1 MPQFDTFT
9 FLSQVTW
16 VFFLFG
22 IVYLSISYSLSPI
35 TATILKVRKLK
46 FLDIK
51 KSSSTETSNK
61 NLLATNSIKETSLLN
76 GIISLKAIGFSLWA
90 LKWNLNIMEKKYSFV
105 WDIYTNF
112 FSQGFLIESLFLKN
126 KFRNI
131 LLRSIYSI

>member
-9 FLSQVTW
+9 FLSQITW
-16 VFFLFG
+16 VFFLFS

-51 KSSSTETSNK
+51 KSSIIEASGTDSIQK
-61 NLLATNSIKETSLLN
+61 NSVCDTLN
-76 GIISLKAIGFSLWA
+76 GLQNKPLFVALFSSKFNVMEFFNFISTGFV
-90 LKWNLNIMEKKYSFV
+90 IEG
-105 WDIYTNF
+105 IF
-112 FSQGFLIESLFLKN
+112 FRN

>member
-51 KSSSTETSNK
+51 RSSYTEISNK

>member
-9 FLSQVTW
+9 FLSQITW
-16 VFFLFG
+16 VFFLFS

-51 KSSSTETSNK
+51 KSSYIQISN
-61 NLLATNSIKETSLLN
+61 ANSLNIDLVQKDSLLN
-76 GIISLKAIGFSLWA
+76 GISSLKTIGFSLWTF
-90 LKWNLNIMEKKYSFV
+90 KWNLNIMENKYNFI
-105 WDIYTNF
+105 WDIYNNF
-112 FSQGFLIESLFLKN
+112 FNHGFLIESLFLKN

>member
-9 FLSQVTW
+9 FLSQITW
-16 VFFLFG
+16 VFFLFS

-51 KSSSTETSNK
+51 KSSSIKISNESSLSI
-61 NLLATNSIKETSLLN
+61 NLIEKDSLLN
-76 GIISLKAIGFSLWA
+76 GILSLKTIGFFLWTF
-90 LKWNLNIMEKKYSFV
+90 KWNLNSMENKYNFI
-105 WDIYTNF
+105 WDIYNNF
-112 FSQGFLIESLFLKN
+112 FSHGFLIESLFLKN